1 MKIKATPDSRL
12 LVETLRFEDEFEIWL
27 NVFSRILKRKHPRK
41 LHCTLDS
48 QALSGS
54 QTDKLNLLTFD
65 NSFPPL
71 DYDIFAKTRSKMT
84 TASIFS
90 RQNDAGSQ
98 ASTC

>member
-1 MKIKATPDSRL
+1 MGFKDELLSDPPVIKICEWGPWA
-12 LVETLRFEDEFEIWL
+12 
-27 NVFSRILKRKHPRK
+27 RK

-54 QTDKLNLLTFD
+54 QTDILNLLTLD

-71 DYDIFAKTRSKMT
+71 DYDIFAKTRRKMS